1 MSRCNHVLDSFLLWP
16 SFLSIFGLGINGV
29 SLIFFFNLYLSYYKL
44 GALNEPLVKG
54 IKTQQKKD
62 LVWLN

>member
-1 MSRCNHVLDSFLLWP
+1 MSRCNHVLDSSLLWP
-16 SFLSIFGLGINGV
+16 SFLSIFGLGID
-29 SLIFFFNLYLSYYKL
+29 LSYYKL
-44 GALNEPLVKG
+44 GALNEPLVKD